1 MHQVHFSSSSNN
13 PAMKSEFEC
22 WLSPPNSFKITFD
35 QACSE
40 YTEADFCGLQTFME
54 HPTITISQRCIKCT
68 SAPAAAVTTSLPW
81 KANLRNLG
89 EEEVK
94 SYTEGF
100 KCWLIKC
107 LPNCIF
113 DDTVTITISHD
124 AFNSPIAWCLP
135 WKVNLSVWAK
145 EEVKK
150 FCFTKFCYIGWAMH
164 SIAMHACFAATARFL
179 PWKVNLSAWG
189 RRRGQEH
196 SSFYFSPFH
205 LSVPVCGF

>member
-22 WLSPPNSFKITFD
+22 WLSPPISFKITFD

-107 LPNCIF
+107 LPTCIF
-113 DDTVTITISHD
+113 YDTVTISISHD

-145 EEVKK
+145 ERSKSFVSQSFVILGGPCIQCMHALQQLQDPCHEKWIWVLGGEEEVKHIPR
-150 FCFTKFCYIGWAMH
+150 FT
-164 SIAMHACFAATARFL
+164 
-179 PWKVNLSAWG
+179 
-189 RRRGQEH
+189 
-196 SSFYFSPFH
+196 SPR
-205 LSVPVCGF
+205 ST

>member
-1 MHQVHFSSSSNN
+1 MNLSADSRLPTLLKSLLIK
-13 PAMKSEFEC
+13 PAANTLKLTFVAFKLL
-22 WLSPPNSFKITFD
+22 WNIPLSPSVSGASNATQLQQQHWQHPCHEKRI
-35 QACSE
+35 
-40 YTEADFCGLQTFME
+40 CG
-54 HPTITISQRCIKCT
+54 IRKKKRSR
-68 SAPAAAVTTSLPW
+68 VTL
-81 KANLRNLG
+81 K
-89 EEEVK
+89 E
-94 SYTEGF
+94 
-100 KCWLIKC
+100 CWLIKC
-107 LPNCIF
+107 FLNCIF

-124 AFNSPIAWCLP
+124 AFNGPIAWCLP
-135 WKVNLSVWAK
+135 WQVNLSVWAK

-164 SIAMHACFAATARFL
+164 SIAMHACFAATARSL